1 MIQSILFFVLGFLCA
16 GFLALLV
23 MPAFWRR
30 ALTLTRK
37 RIEAATPLSLAEFQ
51 AEKDRMRAEFAMT
64 ARRLEMS
71 AKSYRDKATGQLIE
85 IERDRQEKKRL
96 AAEISDRDAALARV
110 ADVSGGLSSDLL
122 RREEEMTKLSDQLA
136 EADRLLET
144 RAAEIEKLG
153 RMYDEAALV
162 SSNRQIELITRQ
174 NEVDKL
180 TGDLTA
186 IRGRLKEDE
195 RLLSDAGVD
204 KRLAR
209 EALASERKKTGDLES
224 RVGQLMSTL
233 ADREEKLE
241 RREREL
247 SRLRER
253 MKATKASL
261 AAAQAPAAEQA
272 SDAAKEVP
280 MSMASTEDEQTVAK
294 LREDRDRLEARLTA
308 LTRENRKLRGDL
320 IARENAALRE
330 EIGDLAAQMVTMTAS
345 SEGAGSPIA
354 KALAE
359 PAPAGSDPH
368 QKITS
373 LADRVKRLQT
383 TTRVR

>member
-30 ALTLTRK
+30 AQALTRK

-71 AKSYRDKATGQLIE
+71 AKSQREKATAQMIE

-96 AAEISDRDAALARV
+96 AAEISDRDAALTRV
-110 ADVSGGLSSDLL
+110 ADVSGGLSTELL
-122 RREEEMTKLSDQLA
+122 RREEGMRKLSDQLA
-136 EADRLLET
+136 EADSLLQT
-144 RAAEIEKLG
+144 RAAEIENLG

-162 SSNRQIELITRQ
+162 SSNRQIELVARET
-174 NEVDKL
+174 EVDKL

-186 IRGRLKEDE
+186 LRGRLKEHE
-195 RLLSDAGVD
+195 RHLSDAGID
-204 KRLAR
+204 KRLAQ
-209 EALASERKKTGDLES
+209 EALASERKKAGDLES
-224 RVGQLMSTL
+224 RVGQLVSTL

-261 AAAQAPAAEQA
+261 AAQAESAAQV

-320 IARENAALRE
+320 IGRENATLRE
-330 EIGDLAAQMVTMTAS
+330 EIGELAAQMVTMTAS
-345 SEGAGSPIA
+345 AEGAGSPIT

-359 PAPAGSDPH
+359 PAPAGADPH

-373 LADRVKRLQT
+373 LADRVKRLQKT
-383 TTRVR
+383 TPVR